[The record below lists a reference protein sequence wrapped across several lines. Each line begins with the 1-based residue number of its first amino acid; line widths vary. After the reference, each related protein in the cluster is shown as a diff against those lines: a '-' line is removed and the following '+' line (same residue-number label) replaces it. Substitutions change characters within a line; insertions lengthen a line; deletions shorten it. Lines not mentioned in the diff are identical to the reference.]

1 MRSYNSL
8 KRVER
13 KPLLAEAC
21 VEAMAKYISAGHVTQ
36 LCRSDPDP
44 DLVNYAPVFPVTPP
58 AKDNPF
64 NFRANTLVQHGVRVA
79 QRAHVI

>member
-44 DLVNYAPVFPVTPP
+44 DLVNYVPVFPITHP
-58 AKDNPF
+58 AKSKVESFLTVP
-64 NFRANTLVQHGVRVA
+64 LPMGKYL
-79 QRAHVI
+79 